1 MKTIQLNNG
10 VTIPAIG
17 YGTYKTAEN
26 DVSIILS
33 AIECGYRLL
42 DTASIYKT
50 EQQTGAAIRQSA
62 IPREEITVI
71 SKVWRNDLGYH
82 KTKEA
87 FAKSLKQTG
96 LNYLDLYLIHWPANA
111 RNFNNWQ
118 KTNAET
124 WRAMEELLEE
134 GKIKSIG
141 VSNFWPEHLEAL
153 LDSAKI
159 KPAVNQIEFH
169 PGYWQ
174 PETTQYCKE
183 KGIVLQAWSPL
194 ARGRIFGNEILI
206 EIANRHQKTVS
217 QIALRWIVQQ
227 GVIPIPKAASK
238 ERMNENFDIFDFALS
253 DEEMELIN
261 NLPETGFSG
270 ERPDLWPERIS
281 KS

>member
-50 EQQTGAAIRQSA
+50 EQQTGAAIRESG

-124 WRAMEELLEE
+124 WRAMEELLEQ

>member
-10 VTIPAIG
+10 VHIPAIG

-33 AIECGYRLL
+33 ALECGYRLL
-42 DTASIYKT
+42 DTASVYNT
-50 EQQTGAAIRQSA
+50 EQQTGAAIRQSG
-62 IPREEITVI
+62 IPRDEITVT
-71 SKVWRNDLGYH
+71 SKVWRTDLGYQ

-87 FAKSLKQTG
+87 FAHSLKQTG

-183 KGIVLQAWSPL
+183 KGIFLQAWSPL

-206 EIANRHQKTVS
+206 AIANRHHKTVS
-217 QIALRWIVQQ
+217 QIALRWIVQH

>member
-17 YGTYKTAEN
+17 YGTYKTSEN

-50 EQQTGAAIRQSA
+50 EQQTGAAIRQSG

>member
-17 YGTYKTAEN
+17 YGTYKTSEN

-50 EQQTGAAIRQSA
+50 EQQTGAAIRESG

-153 LDSAKI
+153 LDSAEI

>member
-10 VTIPAIG
+10 VHIPAIG

-50 EQQTGAAIRQSA
+50 EQQTGAAIRESG

-111 RNFNNWQ
+111 RNFDNWQ

>member
-10 VTIPAIG
+10 VNIPAIG
-17 YGTYKTAEN
+17 YGTYKTSEN

-50 EQQTGAAIRQSA
+50 EQQTGAAIRESG

-118 KTNAET
+118 KTNGET

-270 ERPDLWPERIS
+270 ERPDLWPERMPQS
-281 KS
+281 

>member
-10 VTIPAIG
+10 VHIPAIG
-17 YGTYKTAEN
+17 YGTYKTSEN

-50 EQQTGAAIRQSA
+50 EQQTGAAIRQSG

-183 KGIVLQAWSPL
+183 KGIVMQAWSPL

-238 ERMNENFDIFDFALS
+238 KRMNENFDIFDFALS

-270 ERPDLWPERIS
+270 ERPDLWPERMPQS
-281 KS
+281 